1 MVPRPTPP
9 CQVRGL
15 EAHLTVFKVIAK
27 ENGDS
32 FLQMSINWNNL
43 FEKTVV
49 WYIGYRY
56 SNKDGFSNKFV
67 KVVQML

>member
-15 EAHLTVFKVIAK
+15 EAHLTVFTVIAR

-32 FLQMSINWNNL
+32 LLQMSLNWQDV
-43 FEKTVV
+43 FVKTVV
-49 WYIGYRY
+49 WYIGYRC
-56 SNKDGFSNKFV
+56 SDKDEFV
-67 KVVQML
+67 KVQML

>member
-27 ENGDS
+27 ENGDTL
-32 FLQMSINWNNL
+32 LQMSINWQNL

-49 WYIGYRY
+49 WYIGY
-56 SNKDGFSNKFV
+56 
-67 KVVQML
+67 